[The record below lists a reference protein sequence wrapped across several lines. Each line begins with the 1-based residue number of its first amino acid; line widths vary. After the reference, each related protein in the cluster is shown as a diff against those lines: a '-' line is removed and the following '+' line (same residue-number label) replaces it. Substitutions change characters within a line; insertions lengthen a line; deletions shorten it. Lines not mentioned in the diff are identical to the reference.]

1 MMSSDTGLIHFD
13 DVRVPQT
20 NRIGEEG
27 MGFTYQMMQFQEER
41 LWAAAHA
48 IQALLNCIQQTADY
62 ARERQ
67 IFGKS
72 VLDHQVCHY
81 KLAELK
87 TEVESLRGL
96 VYMATEKYVAGGDVT
111 EWASMAKL
119 KACRLCAHRPRRL
132 HAVLGRHGLHLG
144 QPGRALLPRRP
155 ARLDRRRRRRGHAR
169 HHRQVHAHAAGA
181 LADDG
186 SPSDAAPPHA
196 E

>member
-13 DVRVPQT
+13 DVRVPQR

-48 IQALLNCIQQTADY
+48 IQALLNCIEQTVDY

-72 VLDHQVCHY
+72 VLDHQVVHF

-87 TEVESLRGL
+87 TEVEALRAL
-96 VYMATEKYVAGGDVT
+96 IYMATETVRRRRQDVT

-119 KACRLCAHRPRRL
+119 KAGRLGRDRARRL
-132 HAVLGRHGLHLG
+132 PAVLGRHGLHLG
-144 QPGRALLPRRP
+144 EPGLAPCTATAAS
-155 ARLDRRRRRRGHAR
+155 ARSA
-169 HHRQVHAHAAGA
+169 
-181 LADDG
+181 
-186 SPSDAAPPHA
+186 AAPTR
-196 E
+196 